1 MEFLNIESG
10 EINLIISYESQNVE
24 KIKCKESD
32 KMEDILSAFAQ
43 KKNVDYSSFL
53 ILYSGKELQGSD
65 LKKTIFQIMTQIDK
79 EQKTMNLLIY
89 SKNSVPL
96 SRQNFIKIILIINSR
111 DVIELQGK
119 KDESI

>member
-24 KIKCKESD
+24 KIKCKASD

-53 ILYSGKELQGSD
+53 ILYSGKELHGSD
-65 LKKTIFQIMTQIDK
+65 LKKNNFSNNDSNRQRAKNNEFINLFQKFSSTI
-79 EQKTMNLLIY
+79 
-89 SKNSVPL
+89 
-96 SRQNFIKIILIINSR
+96 
-111 DVIELQGK
+111 
-119 KDESI
+119 